1 MHNLRYGA
9 SKGALDRITLAAAHE
24 FASLGVTANVI
35 NPGPVDTGGMPDKV
49 RAACTAQTPLGR
61 LGTPQDAAHL
71 VGFLCSPQG
80 GWINGQLLY
89 SNGGLA

>member
-1 MHNLRYGA
+1 
-9 SKGALDRITLAAAHE
+9 
-24 FASLGVTANVI
+24 
-35 NPGPVDTGGMPDKV
+35 MPDKV

-80 GWINGQLLY
+80 GWLNGQLLY
-89 SNGGLA
+89 SNGGFS